1 MNVQRKMKWM
11 VPILLGTFLGAPAA
25 WGAWTH
31 SITGTVVEVRFFTA
45 DQQAGQTVVF
55 SLSSMPTTGC
65 ANNNWFAMSTAYMT
79 DPQIYKNF
87 IAMLL
92 AAKLSGQVVSVGYDA
107 GTSCD
112 PSGSP
117 RIYQLMMP

>member
-1 MNVQRKMKWM
+1 MNIQRK
-11 VPILLGTFLGAPAA
+11 VTFIGTILLGTFLMPPTWA
-25 WGAWTH
+25 AWTH
-31 SITGTVVEVRFFTA
+31 SITGTVVEVRFFTP
-45 DQQAGQTVVF
+45 DQAPGQTVVF

-65 ANNNWFAMSTAYMT
+65 SNNNWFAMSTANVT
-79 DPQIYKNF
+79 DPQVFKNF

-92 AAKLSGQVVSVGYDA
+92 AAKVSGQHVSVGYDI

-112 PSGSP
+112 PIGAP

>member
-1 MNVQRKMKWM
+1 MNIKREFKFVSA
-11 VPILLGTFLGAPAA
+11 ILLSSLFSAPAA
-25 WGAWTH
+25 WAAWTH
-31 SITGTVVEVRFFTA
+31 SIVGTVVEVRFFTP
-45 DQQAGQTVVF
+45 DQSPGQTVVF

-65 ANNNWFAMSTAYMT
+65 SNNNWFAMSTANIT
-79 DPQIYKNF
+79 DPQVFKNF

-92 AAKLSGQVVSVGYDA
+92 AAKISGQQVAVGYDS

-112 PSGSP
+112 PIGSP